1 MAIIDLVKWDGTPE
15 ILAWKF
21 PSEELATWSQLVVNE
36 TQEAFLVRGGVY
48 EGPFTAG
55 RYTLSTE
62 NLPILRTLVG
72 IPFGGQAPF
81 SAEAWFVN
89 KIANL
94 DVRWGTPD
102 PIQLQ
107 DPKFHLMVPVRAYG
121 QYGVRVSDPK
131 KFLLKLVGTVT
142 SFDTQTLADYF
153 RGIFSTRIKV
163 EISNL
168 ILGQGQSVLELAP
181 RLNEVSAALKQAL
194 TPEMAAYG
202 IHLEQFHVISINF
215 PEEDPAVQTLKAA
228 LAKKAEMQILGFD
241 YQQERSFDVL
251 QTAAGN
257 EGPAGGLVGAGI
269 GLGLGAGMGG
279 ALGNAMS
286 NIGSNIR
293 TTPPSSEPAP
303 KAASIDANEK
313 IRLLKELSELRKEGI
328 LSDEEFASE
337 KQKILER

>member
-1 MAIIDLVKWDGTPE
+1 MAIIDLVKWDGTPD

-36 TQEAFLVRGGVY
+36 TQEAFIVRGGVY

-55 RYTLSTE
+55 RYTLKTE
-62 NLPILRTLVG
+62 NLPLLRSLIG
-72 IPFGGQAPF
+72 IPFGGNAPF

-89 KIANL
+89 KIAKL
-94 DVRWGTPD
+94 DIRWGTPD

-121 QYGVRVSDPK
+121 QYGARISDPK
-131 KFLLKLVGTVT
+131 RFLLKLVGTVS

-153 RGIFSTRIKV
+153 RGIFSTKIKV
-163 EISNL
+163 EISKL
-168 ILGQGQSVLELAP
+168 IINQGQSVLELSP
-181 RLNEVSAALKQAL
+181 RLNELSSALKEIL
-194 TPEMAAYG
+194 EPEMANYG

-215 PEEDPAVQTLKAA
+215 PEEDTAVQTLKAA

-257 EGPAGGLVGAGI
+257 EGTAGGIIGA
-269 GLGLGAGMGG
+269 GLGLGIGAGMGG
-279 ALGNAMS
+279 PIGNAMS
-286 NIGSNIR
+286 NIGATLK
-293 TTPPSSEPAP
+293 TTPVQAE
-303 KAASIDANEK
+303 KTTNERK
-313 IRLLKELSELRKEGI
+313 INMDEKMRHLKELAELKSNGI
-328 LSDEEFASE
+328 LSEEEFTIE
-337 KQKILER
+337 KKKILDQ